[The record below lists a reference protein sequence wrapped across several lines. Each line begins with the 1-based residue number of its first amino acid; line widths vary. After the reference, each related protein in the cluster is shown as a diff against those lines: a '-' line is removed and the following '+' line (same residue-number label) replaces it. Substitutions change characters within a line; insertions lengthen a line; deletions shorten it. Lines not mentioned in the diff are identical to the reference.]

1 MSETDDL
8 AEVAAAFDRDT
19 DPLAQYNA
27 QFRQLDTDPLTTY
40 LDRVQ
45 RPNNASDSTLK
56 NYRQS
61 FDQWR
66 AFMDETGRH
75 FACPNDA
82 HVKDFMQHLEAARG
96 NQSSTI
102 LQKVR
107 NLTRAYE
114 WWQEHHAFPQPTDYN
129 PFRLALREV
138 DLDEQSDQMKHPP
151 LDIEDVREVVRQCTN
166 IRERLFLVL
175 QLKFG
180 LRVGEL
186 RNIKLDDIALSQ
198 SGLDEWYPELG
209 TADPIRDYDRA
220 LYVPSRYTRDGN
232 KSHRPRVL
240 PIDDEAKRVL
250 LQYLATRPTVDV
262 PYLILSE
269 RTFGQLTNGD
279 MVRQCWKEAFAE
291 HNEDD
296 RYRDITSHYG
306 RYFFT
311 NYWKVK
317 EDAPRELVQYMRGDK
332 LGDSG
337 SSDIIDEYLTAY
349 YEDIRGLYL
358 NRIFKLLA

>member
-1 MSETDDL
+1 M
-8 AEVAAAFDRDT
+8 
-19 DPLAQYNA
+19 
-27 QFRQLDTDPLTTY
+27 LDE
-40 LDRVQ
+40 
-45 RPNNASDSTLK
+45 S
-56 NYRQS
+56 
-61 FDQWR
+61 
-66 AFMDETGRH
+66 GRH
-75 FACPNDA
+75 FACPNDT
-82 HVKDFMQHLEAARG
+82 HVREFVQYLDTERG

-102 LQKVR
+102 TQKTQ

-114 WWQEHHAFPQPTDYN
+114 WWQEHHAFPHPTDYN
-129 PFRLALREV
+129 PFRLALREI
-138 DLDEQSDQMKHPP
+138 DLEDHSDQKKHPP
-151 LDIEDVREVVRQCTN
+151 LGVDDVREVVRECTN

-186 RNIKLDDIALSQ
+186 RNLKLKNIALSQ
-198 SGLDEWYPELG
+198 SGLDEWYPEIG
-209 TADPIRDYDRA
+209 TADAVRDYNRA
-220 LYVPSRYTRDGN
+220 LYIPSRYTRDGN

-250 LQYLATRPTVDV
+250 LQYLATRPTVDA
-262 PYLILSE
+262 PYLILSK

-279 MVRQCWKEAFAE
+279 SVRRRWREAFAE
-291 HNEDD
+291 YNEND

-337 SSDIIDEYLTAY
+337 SGDVIDEYLTAY
-349 YEDIRGLYL
+349 YDDIMELYL

>member
-1 MSETDDL
+1 MSDTDDL
-8 AEVAAAFDRDT
+8 AEVAAAFDRNT
-19 DPLAQYNA
+19 DPLAQYDR
-27 QFRQLDTDPLTTY
+27 QFRQLDADPLTTY

-82 HVKDFMQHLEAARG
+82 HIKDFMRHLKAERG

-102 LQKVR
+102 HQKVR
-107 NLTRAYE
+107 NLKRAYE
-114 WWQEHHAFPQPTDYN
+114 WWQEHHAFPHPTDYN

-138 DLDEQSDQMKHPP
+138 DLDEQSEQLKHPP
-151 LDIEDVREVVRQCTN
+151 LDVKDVREAVREPTN
-166 IRERLFLVL
+166 IRKRLYLVL

-186 RNIKLDDIALSQ
+186 RNIKLEDIALSQ

-209 TADPIRDYDRA
+209 TADPVRDYDRA
-220 LYVPSRYTRDGN
+220 LYVPSKYTRDGN
-232 KSHRPRVL
+232 KSHRPRIL
-240 PIDDEAKRVL
+240 PIDDEVKRVL

-262 PYLILSE
+262 PYLILSD

-317 EDAPRELVQYMRGDK
+317 EDVPRELVQYMRGDK

-337 SSDIIDEYLTAY
+337 SSDVIDEYLTAY
-349 YEDIRGLYL
+349 YEDIRELYL